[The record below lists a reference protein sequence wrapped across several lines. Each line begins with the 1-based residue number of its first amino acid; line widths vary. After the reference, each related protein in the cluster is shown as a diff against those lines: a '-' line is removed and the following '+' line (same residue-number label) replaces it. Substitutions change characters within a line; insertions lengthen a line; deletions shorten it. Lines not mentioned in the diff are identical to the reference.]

1 LPRKHEAEV
10 IAGVYFPKG
19 KAASDK
25 VVCPWCSQHRPW
37 IKVCDEDTKSG
48 FMNKWSWPP
57 LGQKKVM
64 LHAWQNAEVDPDV
77 AKLYGTYDDSSDLAP
92 PRAQRNDVPSITDR
106 LTALETNV
114 NKIQQSLTILVT
126 AMVALSGVNL
136 SPEDQQNLNTL
147 GHDVGKPRT
156 TWNNLSCSTSSTGWE
171 APTAQPAE
179 PAQWPAENNDSW
191 EGAAWTDAIDAAWTA
206 GQAQHGQLGS
216 WEGA

>member
-1 LPRKHEAEV
+1 M
-10 IAGVYFPKG
+10 PK
-19 KAASDK
+19 
-25 VVCPWCSQHRPW
+25 WR
-37 IKVCDEDTKSG
+37 
-48 FMNKWSWPP
+48 WPP
-57 LGQKKVM
+57 LDQKKVM
-64 LHAWQNAEVDPDV
+64 LHAWQNALHDPDIKEIY
-77 AKLYGTYDDSSDLAP
+77 AKEIYAKMSPRSDS
-92 PRAQRNDVPSITDR
+92 QRNDVPSITDR
-106 LTALETNV
+106 LMALETNV

-156 TWNNLSCSTSSTGWE
+156 PWNNLSCSTSSTGWE

-179 PAQWPAENNDSW
+179 PAQWPAENDSW
-191 EGAAWTDAIDAAWTA
+191 EGAAWAEAIDAAWTA